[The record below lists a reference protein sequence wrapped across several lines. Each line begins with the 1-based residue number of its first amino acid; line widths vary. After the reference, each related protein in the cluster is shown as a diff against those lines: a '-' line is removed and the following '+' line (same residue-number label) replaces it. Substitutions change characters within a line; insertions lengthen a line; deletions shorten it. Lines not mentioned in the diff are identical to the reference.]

1 MSFTDVLALVL
12 GTSTTIVIT
21 TKANPKGTTTAPTAR
36 GSTCMF
42 EQMLQ
47 RAGGDGAGLPSISK
61 RRASV
66 KKRMAWIMAKTR
78 QLAQLL

>member
-1 MSFTDVLALVL
+1 
-12 GTSTTIVIT
+12 
-21 TKANPKGTTTAPTAR
+21 
-36 GSTCMF
+36 MF

-47 RAGGDGAGLPSISK
+47 RAGGDGVGLPSISK

-78 QLAQLL
+78 SARSIALSKSCGALAYSDPLDA